1 GRMKGPLRSS
11 SLRAATLSRPTWD
24 RATGTFWT
32 VADGSKI
39 RSVGLDGKVR
49 AIGLDDRR
57 PGIQPGPIG
66 PLRLARDGTRV
77 AFAAGDPGRQ
87 RLYVGRVHRTAAL
100 VTVES
105 PMPITPAL
113 VDVRDVAWESASMLV
128 VLGARVGGRVAP
140 WRVQSDGSSIEP
152 SPMPLPGAAGT
163 LAITAAPDVPPV
175 ISSAD
180 GTLSINQGTW
190 VSPAGK
196 GDVLGGAPTYP
207 G

>member
-1 GRMKGPLRSS
+1 AVSTDLLQLAAVAPATSGRRLTLWVGRMKGPPRSS

-57 PGIQPGPIG
+57 PG
-66 PLRLARDGTRV
+66 
-77 AFAAGDPGRQ
+77 
-87 RLYVGRVHRTAAL
+87 
-100 VTVES
+100 
-105 PMPITPAL
+105 
-113 VDVRDVAWESASMLV
+113 
-128 VLGARVGGRVAP
+128 GRVAP

-175 ISSAD
+175 ISNTG

-196 GDVLGGAPTYP
+196 GDVLGGAPAYP